1 MNMAEDIIPPEVHA
15 RLLRHFAT
23 LSFGFWT
30 GPTRRKATL
39 FALGLFACL
48 LLNLAPAIAVNRW
61 NKFFFDALQNKDE
74 RLILL
79 SIGLMLALAFA
90 SALTSVALLQAR
102 MRFQLRWREW
112 LTRTLVRR
120 WMERRR
126 FYQLSVLRLI
136 DNPEAR
142 ISEDGRI
149 AIELFVDFATG
160 VTNALLMAVSFVSV
174 LWFIGGSLTFG
185 GITIPGYLVIA
196 VVAYSASTSFGMMLL
211 GRPLVARVEAKA
223 AAEAD
228 FRYELTHTREN
239 AETIAL
245 IGGDDAER
253 EKHYARFGDVALCWV
268 AVIGRQARMLFLSSG
283 NNVLAPVIPLLL
295 GAPKY
300 LTGEMSLGDLM
311 QAAAAFI
318 QVQLA
323 LNWLAD
329 NSLRLA
335 DWFASARRVA
345 ALDLFFDNLD
355 ELAIGAEDK
364 MIDLAFSD
372 DDALHL
378 CGLTVAQHDGTLM
391 LADTDAVIGR
401 GEKVLVKGD
410 SGTGKSTLIRAMAG
424 LWPWGSGR
432 ILRPRDARIAFMPQ
446 QPYMPRGTLRDA
458 LDYPHD
464 DTPPDPARTE
474 KILTACGL
482 AHLVPRLDEKQSWSD
497 VLSGG
502 EQQRLG
508 FARVLLKRPDIIIM
522 DEPTSALDELS
533 RTRIMELLC
542 DEAPG
547 STIVHASRGPGLKRF
562 YDREIHLN
570 SVLAKSG
577 PSDFV
582 RRTMILDGLRRWRWR
597 WGVRARSTATS

>member
-1 MNMAEDIIPPEVHA
+1 MAEVIAPTEADA
-15 RLLRHFAT
+15 QLLRHFAS
-23 LSFGFWT
+23 LSFGFWI
-30 GPTRRKATL
+30 GPTRRKASL
-39 FALGLFACL
+39 FAIGLFACL

-61 NKFFFDALQNKDE
+61 NKFFFDALQNKDQH
-74 RLILL
+74 LILL
-79 SIGLMLALAFA
+79 SIGLMLALAVA
-90 SALTSVALLQAR
+90 SAMTNVALLEAR

-112 LTRTLVRR
+112 LTQTLVRR
-120 WMERRR
+120 WMERRH
-126 FYQLSVLRLI
+126 FYQLSVLRLV

-142 ISEDGRI
+142 IAEDGRI
-149 AIELFVDFATG
+149 AIELFVDFVTG
-160 VTNALLMAVSFVSV
+160 VTNALLMAASFVSV
-174 LWFIGGSLTFG
+174 LWFIGGSLTLG
-185 GITIPGYLVIA
+185 GVTIPGYLVIA
-196 VVAYSASTSFGMMLL
+196 VVIYSASTSVGMLLL

-228 FRYELTHTREN
+228 FRFELSHTREN

-253 EKHYARFGDVALCWV
+253 ERHFARFDQVALRWV

-283 NNVLAPVIPLLL
+283 NNVLAPVIPLML

-345 ALDLFFDNLD
+345 ALDLFFDRLD
-355 ELAIGAEDK
+355 ELAAGAEDK
-364 MIDLAFSD
+364 KIDLAFSD
-372 DDALHL
+372 DGALHL
-378 CGLTVAQHDGTLM
+378 CGLSIAQHDGTLM

-410 SGTGKSTLIRAMAG
+410 SGAGKSTLIRAMAG

-432 ILRPRDARIAFMPQ
+432 ILRPRDARVAFMPQ
-446 QPYMPRGTLRDA
+446 QPYMPRGKLRDA

-464 DTPPDPARTE
+464 DTSAEPARTE
-474 KILTACGL
+474 KILSACGL
-482 AHLVPRLDEKQSWSD
+482 AHLASRLDEEQSWSD

-508 FARVLLKRPDIIIM
+508 FVRVLLKRPDIIIM

-533 RTRIMELLC
+533 QTRMMELLRE
-542 DEAPG
+542 EAPG
-547 STIVHASRGPGLKRF
+547 STIVHATRRPGHARF
-562 YDREIHLN
+562 YDREIHL
-570 SVLAKSG
+570 K
-577 PSDFV
+577 
-582 RRTMILDGLRRWRWR
+582 
-597 WGVRARSTATS
+597 ARSRTTTKDHRFRLTAFGTGSQRQSSG

>member
-1 MNMAEDIIPPEVHA
+1 MVEALIPTGADA
-15 RLLRHFAT
+15 RLLRHFAN
-23 LSFGFWT
+23 LSLGFWI

-61 NKFFFDALQNKDE
+61 NKFFFDALQNKDQH
-74 RLILL
+74 LILL
-79 SIGLMLALAFA
+79 SIGLMLALALT

-112 LTRTLVRR
+112 LTQTLVRR

-126 FYQLSVLRLI
+126 FYQLSVLRLV

-142 ISEDGRI
+142 IAEDGRI

-160 VTNALLMAVSFVSV
+160 VTNALLTATSFVGV
-174 LWFIGGSLTFG
+174 LWFVGGSLTFSG
-185 GITIPGYLVIA
+185 MTIPGYFVIA
-196 VVAYSASTSFGMMLL
+196 VVIYSASTSFGMLLL

-228 FRYELTHTREN
+228 FRFELSHTREN

-253 EKHYARFGDVALCWV
+253 ERHCSRFDQVALRWV

-283 NNVLAPVIPLLL
+283 NNVLAPVIPLML

-300 LTGEMSLGDLM
+300 LAGELSLGDLM

-355 ELAIGAEDK
+355 EVAVEGEEK

-372 DDALHL
+372 DGALHL
-378 CGLTVAQHDGTLM
+378 CGLSIAQNDGTLM
-391 LADTDAVIGR
+391 LADTDAVIKR

-410 SGTGKSTLIRAMAG
+410 SGAGKSTLIRAIAG

-432 ILRPRDARIAFMPQ
+432 ILRPSDARIAFMPQ
-446 QPYMPRGTLRDA
+446 QPYMPRGTLREA

-464 DTPPDPARTE
+464 GTPPDPARIE
-474 KILTACGL
+474 KILAACGL
-482 AHLVPRLDEKQSWSD
+482 AHLIPRLDEEQSWSD

-502 EQQRLG
+502 EQQQLG
-508 FARVLLKRPDIIIM
+508 FARVLLRPPDIIIM
-522 DEPTSALDELS
+522 DEPTSALDDLS
-533 RTRIMELLC
+533 QTRLMELLSE
-542 DEAPG
+542 EAPG
-547 STIVHASRGPGLKRF
+547 STIIHAARRNVDQRF
-562 YDREIHLN
+562 YDREILLKARPA
-570 SVLAKSG
+570 SRAQYGADFRRALSSDAQPKLRES
-577 PSDFV
+577 PS
-582 RRTMILDGLRRWRWR
+582 R
-597 WGVRARSTATS
+597 